1 MGAGTSG
8 RLGILDAVE
17 CPPTYSTEPELVQG
31 LIAGGTP
38 AIFRAVEGAEDDP
51 DLGRKDLEEIHYTK
65 QDVLVGIAASGR
77 TPYVIGAMEYA
88 KSLGGVTIGVTCCP
102 GSEIDTLAEVGIAP
116 MPGPEVVTGS
126 TRMKSGTAQKMV
138 LNMLSTCTMIRLG
151 KVYGNLMVDVK
162 PSNEKLIRRCVS
174 IVCAAAECDE
184 AAATAALEQC
194 GYHPKIAIVMLLC
207 GCTAE
212 EAEKRLAEKDGY
224 IARVVG

>member
-1 MGAGTSG
+1 
-8 RLGILDAVE
+8 
-17 CPPTYSTEPELVQG
+17 
-31 LIAGGTP
+31 
-38 AIFRAVEGAEDDP
+38 
-51 DLGRKDLEEIHYTK
+51 
-65 QDVLVGIAASGR
+65 
-77 TPYVIGAMEYA
+77 
-88 KSLGGVTIGVTCCP
+88 
-102 GSEIDTLAEVGIAP
+102 
-116 MPGPEVVTGS
+116 
-126 TRMKSGTAQKMV
+126 
-138 LNMLSTCTMIRLG
+138 MIRLG

-162 PSNEKLIRRCVS
+162 PSNEKLVRRCVS

>member
-1 MGAGTSG
+1 MDRNFSA
-8 RLGILDAVE
+8 R
-17 CPPTYSTEPELVQG
+17 
-31 LIAGGTP
+31 
-38 AIFRAVEGAEDDP
+38 
-51 DLGRKDLEEIHYTK
+51 
-65 QDVLVGIAASGR
+65 DVLVGIAASGR
-77 TPYVIGAMEYA
+77 TPYVLGAMDYA
-88 KSLGGVTIGVTCCP
+88 HEVGAPVLALTCCHD
-102 GSEIDTLAEVGIAP
+102 SELSRHADVTMAP
-116 MPGPEVVTGS
+116 IPGPEVVTGS
-126 TRMKSGTAQKMV
+126 SRMKSGTAQKMV

-212 EAEKRLAEKDGY
+212 EAEKRLTEKDGY